1 MGNKHQKPKNVTA
14 SKPHSQLTVH
24 PINKLKLVEVPAQ
37 ATEGFKRMAGCVMHF
52 FENVTQCCQ
61 RKWQKKRR
69 VLILTD
75 QAFYC
80 CLKEGILSRCAR
92 VTDVKEIF
100 VGEEGELG
108 LKFNDNFDMLFE
120 MPADKQ
126 QEVAFIIQSI
136 QRVGEL
142 PVAVVTKYTSSVPRE
157 KLNLKEPPKL
167 TVETAL
173 ERMRDKAPQPAQSPS
188 G

>member
-1 MGNKHQKPKNVTA
+1 MGNKHQKPKNEVGPQPA
-14 SKPHSQLTVH
+14 QPPQKQEVH
-24 PINKLKLVEVPAQ
+24 PVNNLKLVAAPAY
-37 ATEGFKRMAGCVMHF
+37 AAKEYSSAPMHF
-52 FENVTQCCQ
+52 FEEV
-61 RKWQKKRR
+61 KRR
-69 VLILTD
+69 NHKKGIKQVLVITPKSI
-75 QAFYC
+75 YC
-80 CLKEGILSRCAR
+80 GSKNGIIDRCAR
-92 VTDVKEIF
+92 VAEVKEIL